1 MIIVSSYDVRTVSRH
16 SVLGNSRAVNM
27 QTTSGVSILAPIPQQ
42 YADVLSLPAQ
52 EFLATLQ
59 R

>member
-1 MIIVSSYDVRTVSRH
+1 MVRLF
-16 SVLGNSRAVNM
+16 LGNSREVNM
-27 QTTSGVSILAPIPQQ
+27 QTTSGVSILAPVPQQ